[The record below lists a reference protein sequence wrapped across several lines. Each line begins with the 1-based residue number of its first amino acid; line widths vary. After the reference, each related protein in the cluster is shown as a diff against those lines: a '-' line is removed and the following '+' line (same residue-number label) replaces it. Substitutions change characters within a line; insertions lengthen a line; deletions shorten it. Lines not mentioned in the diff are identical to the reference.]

1 MVIGHS
7 SLILG
12 CTLGAAW
19 ARLALE
25 ESRKVS
31 WGEQS
36 SILEFAGGCFRGA
49 KDYSVEW
56 LLVIQIGFWID
67 GGGEGVEPGKSDA
80 VFMRTRSSNAHPMR
94 KQCLGTALLERQTR
108 SLRHTTISKQVL
120 MGAKA
125 VYRERSCYLLSK
137 KRKVKQKV
145 GSSITK

>member
-1 MVIGHS
+1 
-7 SLILG
+7 L
-12 CTLGAAW
+12 
-19 ARLALE
+19 
-25 ESRKVS
+25 
-31 WGEQS
+31 
-36 SILEFAGGCFRGA
+36 
-49 KDYSVEW
+49 D
-56 LLVIQIGFWID
+56 FWID
-67 GGGEGVEPGKSDA
+67 GGTGGLEPGKCES
-80 VFMRTRSSNAHPMR
+80 VFARARSSNAHPLQ

>member
-1 MVIGHS
+1 MSWCQEMSESRSPKSCQELSRTDWTWFSGMVIGHS

-94 KQCLGTALLERQTR
+94 KQCLGTALLERQTC
-108 SLRHTTISKQVL
+108 SL
-120 MGAKA
+120 
-125 VYRERSCYLLSK
+125 
-137 KRKVKQKV
+137 
-145 GSSITK
+145 